1 MTGRHS
7 PRPPV
12 ACVGGGLVGSAWAAL
27 FAAHGH
33 EVRVQDPDP
42 AAAAVLE
49 KVTGWAS
56 LALGVD
62 SAAIADRLIFTTDLE
77 SALDGVAFVQESA
90 PESLDLKQALFVRIE
105 QSAPPS
111 AVIASSTSDF
121 PISLIARHCRS
132 RRRMLVGHPLNPP
145 YAIPL
150 VEVVAGP
157 DTEAAAVD
165 SACAFYRGAGRRPL
179 VLQGESVGFLANRL
193 QMALV
198 REAIRLVLRGDA
210 TVEQVDR
217 ALADGLGPRFAAVG
231 LFGGFVLNMADPKVE
246 AWLDHFADFRFG
258 EDLVDEGPWP
268 DWSESARD
276 RIASQWRGRIGT
288 DGVEALRRRRDDLA
302 LAIAGLQ
309 SAEEKMAG
317 DDSASSTAS

>member
-1 MTGRHS
+1 MNEAHS
-7 PRPPV
+7 PRPLV
-12 ACVGGGLVGSAWAAL
+12 ACVGGGLVGSAWACL

-42 AAAAVLE
+42 AASAVLE
-49 KVTGWAS
+49 KVTGWAAF
-56 LALGVD
+56 ALGVD
-62 SAAIADRLIFTTDLE
+62 PVAIARRLTFSTDLE
-77 SALDGVAFVQESA
+77 SALDGAAFVQESA

-105 QSAPPS
+105 QSAAPS

-121 PISLIARHCRS
+121 PISLIARNCRS
-132 RRRMLVGHPLNPP
+132 RERMLVGHPLNPP

-150 VEVVAGP
+150 VEVIAGP
-157 DTEAAAVD
+157 ETEATAVE

-179 VLQGESVGFLANRL
+179 VLEKESVGFLANRL
-193 QMALV
+193 QMAVV

-217 ALADGLGPRFAAVG
+217 ALVDGLGPRFAAVG

-258 EDLVDEGPWP
+258 EDLVDDGPWP
-268 DWSESARD
+268 DWSEVARAQ
-276 RIASQWRGRIGT
+276 IASQWRGRIGA
-288 DGVEALRRRRDDLA
+288 DGIEVLRRRRDHLA

-309 SAEEKMAG
+309 SAEE
-317 DDSASSTAS
+317 